1 MNAGPLV
8 AVLIAYLVCSS
19 PAWSQRSAY
28 IQGRVLDP
36 SQAAVPEAAI
46 TIVNQESGFRHVTE
60 TASDGGYAVG
70 SLDSGVY
77 KVTVRKDG
85 FRTMIRF
92 NVKVANLQAAQVDF
106 TLSVGAVQETITVEG
121 TAPPP
126 GQEDASIGVRVFR
139 EDIQRLPLNGRGVLG
154 LLELSP
160 GTNVTPAT
168 RGESGQFTANGQ
180 RPNANYFTVD
190 GASANTGVTAGGLP
204 AQATGGVLPAL
215 SAFGSLDSLLPVEAV
230 DELRVQTSNAMSE
243 IGRLPG
249 ANVALISRSGSN
261 EFHGS
266 AVYRFRN
273 ELLAANDWFANVA
286 GVRRG
291 PLRLHDIAPSFG
303 GPIRKDHTFVF
314 LSYQHMTLR
323 GSYVSSQPVPSDA
336 TRAAAPFWVQPALN
350 LYPQANGPDLGSGLA
365 AWYGR
370 NVRPSQLDS
379 GLARID
385 HALTAR
391 ATLFA
396 RYNISPSFNEFG
408 STQINRLDLRF
419 QSLTLG
425 LNLRPGARWIID
437 LRGNESEAQAQSSW
451 APAGQASSSGC
462 DLEPMTSYLFP
473 AAGTCNALVRFS
485 IGGVGQVVA
494 GSEGTRRQRQFQTV
508 ESTAWKAG
516 SHAVRFG
523 ADYRRMVPIR
533 RDATGSL
540 SAIADDITS
549 LTDKRNLWLGS
560 TPAINSGTEVTE
572 LSLWAQDTWQIS
584 PRILITPGL
593 RWELNPSPM
602 AYYPST
608 YFFDPQTGTFFDLR
622 NNNRLL
628 WPVAYRNFAPRLGA
642 AWRVRKSGRTV
653 FRAGGGLFYDS
664 SMSIATD
671 LINGGPFSITQFTN
685 GKAGFVTSLLSYAF
699 PPDLKLPRLTEWNFT
714 LDQALGAHDV
724 LSAGYVGSTGSRLIR
739 REVGGPG
746 NTPTALFA
754 LTTNNGASEYHG
766 LQVQYRRRVLEGFQS
781 LVSYSWSHS
790 MDNDSSDAFLV
801 WAGPGA
807 GAARDRASS
816 DFDLRHS
823 LTAALTYEFP
833 GRPAGRAR
841 WLGGWAIDSLVRA
854 RTGFPISVLLNEQYQ
869 GIGLANAF
877 RPDRLL
883 NQPIWIDDASV
894 PAGKRLNRAAF
905 LAAPA
910 GTQGTLGRN
919 SIAGFGMGQVDL
931 ALRREFRFQDRKVIQ
946 VRLEAFNVLNQ
957 ANFADPVKFLS
968 SAVFGQSTSML
979 NLMLGTGSPGSGLSP
994 ILQTGGPR
1002 SLQGTVRFRF

>member
-1 MNAGPLV
+1 L
-8 AVLIAYLVCSS
+8 
-19 PAWSQRSAY
+19 

-36 SQAAVPEAAI
+36 SQAAVPQAAI
-46 TIVNQESGFRHVTE
+46 TIVNQESGFRRVTE
-60 TASDGGYAVG
+60 TASDGGYSVR

-92 NVKVANLQAAQVDF
+92 NVKVANLAAAQVDF

-230 DELRVQTSNAMSE
+230 DELRVQTSSAMSE
-243 IGRLPG
+243 LGRLPG
-249 ANVALISRSGSN
+249 ANVALTSRSGSN

-273 ELLAANDWFANVA
+273 EQLAANDWFANVA
-286 GVRRG
+286 GVHRG

-303 GPIRKDHTFVF
+303 GPIRRDHTFLF

-323 GSYVSSQPVPSDA
+323 GSYVSRQPVPSDA

-350 LYPQANGPDLGSGLA
+350 LYPQANGADLGSGLA

-385 HALTAR
+385 HALTSR

-396 RYNISPSFNEFG
+396 RYNVSPSSNEFG

-425 LNLRPGARWIID
+425 LNLRPGARWTVD
-437 LRGNESEAQAQSSW
+437 LRGNESEAEAQSSW

-473 AAGTCNALVRFS
+473 NFGTCDALVRFS
-485 IGGVGQVVA
+485 IGGVGQVVT
-494 GSEGTRRQRQFQTV
+494 GREGTRRQRQFQAV
-508 ESTAWKAG
+508 ESTMWKAG

-533 RDATGSL
+533 RDATDVR

-560 TPAINSGTEVTE
+560 SPRIGTSTEVTE
-572 LSLWAQDTWQIS
+572 LSLWAQDAWQIS
-584 PRILITPGL
+584 PRLLITPGL
-593 RWELNPSPM
+593 RWELNPSP
-602 AYYPST
+602 AATPDT
-608 YFFDPQTGTFFDLR
+608 YFFHPETGTFFNGDK
-622 NNNRLL
+622 RLL
-628 WPVAYRNFAPRLGA
+628 WPVAYSSFAPRLGV
-642 AWRVRKSGRTV
+642 AWRVSKSGRTV

-664 SMSIATD
+664 SLSIATD
-671 LINGGPFSITQFTN
+671 LINGGPFSITQLTN
-685 GKAGFVTSLLSYAF
+685 SIHGIFTSLLSYAF
-699 PPDLKLPRLTEWNFT
+699 TPDLKLPRLTEWNFT
-714 LDQALGAHDV
+714 LDQALGAHDI
-724 LSAGYVGSTGSRLIR
+724 LSAGYVGSKGGRLIR

-746 NTPTALFA
+746 STPTTLFA

-790 MDNDSSDAFLV
+790 LDNDSSDAFLV

-807 GAARDRASS
+807 TAGRDHSSS

-823 LTAALTYEFP
+823 LTAALTYEFSGGP
-833 GRPAGRAR
+833 TGRAR

-854 RTGFPISVLLNEQYQ
+854 RSGFPISVLLNEQYQ
-869 GIGLANAF
+869 GIAVANAF

-883 NQPIWIDDASV
+883 NQPIWTDDASV
-894 PAGKRLNRAAF
+894 PAGRRLNRAAF
-905 LAAPA
+905 QAAPA

-919 SIAGFGMGQVDL
+919 SIAGFGMRQVDL
-931 ALRREFRFQDRKVIQ
+931 ALRREFRFRDSKVIQ
-946 VRLEAFNVLNQ
+946 VRLEAFNLLNQ
-957 ANFADPVKFLS
+957 ANFADPVRFLD

-1002 SLQGTVRFRF
+1002 SVQGTVRFRF

>member
-8 AVLIAYLVCSS
+8 AVLVAYLVCSS
-19 PAWSQRSAY
+19 PAWAQRSAY

-36 SQAAVPEAAI
+36 SQAAVPEAAL
-46 TIVNQESGFRHVTE
+46 TIVDQESGFRRVTQ

-70 SLDSGVY
+70 SLEPGVY

-92 NVKVANLQAAQVDF
+92 NVKVANLEAAQVDF

-121 TAPPP
+121 TAPLP

-139 EDIQRLPLNGRGVLG
+139 EDIQRLPLNGRGILG

-168 RGESGQFTANGQ
+168 RGEAGQFTANGQ

-230 DELRVQTSNAMSE
+230 DEFRVQTSNAMSE
-243 IGRLPG
+243 LGRLPG
-249 ANVALISRSGSN
+249 ANVALTSRSGSN

-266 AVYRFRN
+266 AVFRFRH

-291 PLRLHDIAPSFG
+291 PLRLHDISPSFG
-303 GPIRKDHTFVF
+303 GPLHRDHTFFF
-314 LSYQHMTLR
+314 LSYQNMALR

-336 TRAAAPFWVQPALN
+336 TRAAAPVWVQPGLD
-350 LYPQANGPDLGSGLA
+350 LYPQANGPALGSGLA

-370 NVRPSQLDS
+370 NVRPSQLQN

-385 HALTAR
+385 HALTSR
-391 ATLFA
+391 ATLFV
-396 RYNISPSFNEFG
+396 RYNDSPSSNEFG
-408 STQINRLDLRF
+408 STEINRLDLRF

-425 LNLRPGARWIID
+425 LNLRPGTHWTID
-437 LRGNESEAQAQSSW
+437 LRGNESEAEAQSSW
-451 APAGQASSSGC
+451 ARAGQANGSGC

-473 AAGTCNALVRFS
+473 VAGTCDALVRFA
-485 IGGVGQVVA
+485 IGGVGQVVT
-494 GSEGTRRQRQFQTV
+494 GHEGTRRQRQFQTV

-516 SHAVRFG
+516 SHTVRFG

-533 RDATGSL
+533 RDATGVL
-540 SAIADDITS
+540 SIIADDITS
-549 LTDKRNLWLGS
+549 LTDKKNLWLGS
-560 TPAINSGTEVTE
+560 SPAVNSATEVTE
-572 LSLWAQDTWQIS
+572 ISLWAQDTWQIS

-593 RWELNPSPM
+593 RWELNPAPE
-602 AYYPST
+602 ATPAA
-608 YFFDPQTGTFFDLR
+608 FFLDPQSGTFLNHIGR
-622 NNNRLL
+622 PL
-628 WPVAYRNFAPRLGA
+628 WPVAYSNFAPRLGA
-642 AWRVRKSGRTV
+642 AWRVRKSGGTV

-664 SMSIATD
+664 SLSIATD
-671 LINGGPFSITQFTN
+671 LINSGPFSITQFTN
-685 GKAGFVTSLLSYAF
+685 GVYGFVSSLLSYAF
-699 PPDLKLPRLTEWNFT
+699 SPDLRLPRLTEWNFT
-714 LDQALGAHDV
+714 LDQALGTHDV
-724 LSAGYVGSTGSRLIR
+724 LSVGYVGSKGRRLIR

-754 LTTNNGASEYHG
+754 LTTNNGASEYQG
-766 LQVQYRRRVLEGFQS
+766 LQVQYRRKVLQGFQS

-790 MDNDSSDAFLV
+790 LDNDSSDAFLV

-807 GAARDRASS
+807 GAARDHSSS

-823 LTAALTYEFP
+823 LTAALTYELP
-833 GRPAGRAR
+833 ARPAGIAR
-841 WLGGWAIDSLVRA
+841 WLGGWALDSLVRA
-854 RTGFPISVLLNEQYQ
+854 RSGFPISVLLNDQYR
-869 GIGLANAF
+869 GIALSNAF
-877 RPDRLL
+877 RPDRIL
-883 NQPIWIDDASV
+883 NQPIWLDDASA

-905 LAAPA
+905 QAAPA

-919 SIAGFGMGQVDL
+919 SIPGFAMAQVDL

-946 VRLEAFNVLNQ
+946 VRLEAFNALNQ
-957 ANFADPVKFLS
+957 TNFADPVKFLS

-994 ILQTGGPR
+994 LLQTGGSR
-1002 SLQGTVRFRF
+1002 SLQATVRFRF

>member
-8 AVLIAYLVCSS
+8 AVLVAFLVCSS
-19 PAWSQRSAY
+19 PAWTQRSAY
-28 IQGRVLDP
+28 IHGRVLDP
-36 SQAAVPEAAI
+36 SQAVVPEADI
-46 TIVNQESGFRHVTE
+46 TIVNQESGFRRVTQ
-60 TASDGGYAVG
+60 TSPDGEYAVG
-70 SLDSGVY
+70 SLDSGDY

-92 NVKVANLQAAQVDF
+92 NVKVANLEAAVVDF

-121 TAPPP
+121 VAAVP
-126 GQEDASIGVRVFR
+126 GQEDAAIGVRIFR

-243 IGRLPG
+243 LGRLPG
-249 ANVALISRSGSN
+249 ANVALTSRSGSN

-273 ELLAANDWFANVA
+273 EVLAANDWFANVS
-286 GVRRG
+286 GERRG

-303 GPIRKDHTFVF
+303 GPLRRDHTFVF

-336 TRAAAPFWVQPALN
+336 TRAAAPFWIQPALN

-370 NVRPSQLDS
+370 NIRPSQLDS

-396 RYNISPSFNEFG
+396 RYNISPSSNEFG

-425 LNLRPGARWIID
+425 LNLRPGARWTID
-437 LRGNESEAQAQSSW
+437 LRGNESQAEAQSSW
-451 APAGQASSSGC
+451 APAGQANSSGC

-473 AAGTCNALVRFS
+473 AAGTCDALVRFS
-485 IGGVGQVVA
+485 IGGVGQVVT
-494 GSEGTRRQRQFQTV
+494 GREGTRRQRQFQFV

-516 SHAVRFG
+516 AHTVRFG
-523 ADYRRMVPIR
+523 VDYRRMVPIR
-533 RDATGSL
+533 RDATGVL

-549 LTDKRNLWLGS
+549 LTDKKNLWLGS
-560 TPAINSGTEVTE
+560 SPAISAATEVTE

-584 PRILITPGL
+584 PRLLITPGL
-593 RWELNPSPM
+593 RWELNPSP
-602 AYYPST
+602 AASAP
-608 YFFDPQTGTFFDLR
+608 YFLDPQTGTFFDHNSR
-622 NNNRLL
+622 PL
-628 WPVAYRNFAPRLGA
+628 WPVAYTNFAPRLGA
-642 AWRVRKSGRTV
+642 AWRIRKSGRTV
-653 FRAGGGLFYDS
+653 LRAGGGLFYDS
-664 SMSIATD
+664 SLSIATD
-671 LINGGPFSITQFTN
+671 LINSGPFNLTQLTN
-685 GKAGFVTSLLSYAF
+685 GVYGFVTSLLSYAF
-699 PPDLKLPRLTEWNFT
+699 APHLQLPRLTEWNFT
-714 LDQALGAHDV
+714 LDQALSAHDV
-724 LSAGYVGSTGSRLIR
+724 LSVGYVGSVGSGLIR
-739 REVGGPG
+739 REIGGPG

-754 LTTNNGASEYHG
+754 LTTNNGDSNYQG
-766 LQVQYRRRVLEGFQS
+766 LQVQYRRRVLEGLQL

-790 MDNDSSDAFLV
+790 LDNDSSDASLM

-807 GAARDRASS
+807 GAARDHASS

-823 LTAALTYEFP
+823 LTAALTYEL
-833 GRPAGRAR
+833 PARRAEIGRAH
-841 WLGGWAIDSLVRA
+841 V
-854 RTGFPISVLLNEQYQ
+854 Q
-869 GIGLANAF
+869 
-877 RPDRLL
+877 
-883 NQPIWIDDASV
+883 
-894 PAGKRLNRAAF
+894 AG
-905 LAAPA
+905 
-910 GTQGTLGRN
+910 
-919 SIAGFGMGQVDL
+919 
-931 ALRREFRFQDRKVIQ
+931 
-946 VRLEAFNVLNQ
+946 
-957 ANFADPVKFLS
+957 
-968 SAVFGQSTSML
+968 VFGGVKISA
-979 NLMLGTGSPGSGLSP
+979 
-994 ILQTGGPR
+994 
-1002 SLQGTVRFRF
+1002 

>member
-1 MNAGPLV
+1 MNAGPLF
-8 AVLIAYLVCSS
+8 AVLLVYLVNS
-19 PAWSQRSAY
+19 PAWAQRSAF
-28 IQGRVLDP
+28 IQGHVLDP
-36 SQAAVPEAAI
+36 SQAVVPQAAI
-46 TIVNQESGFRHVTE
+46 TIVNQESGVRRVTE

-92 NVKVANLQAAQVDF
+92 NVKVANMQAAQVDF

-139 EDIQRLPLNGRGVLG
+139 EDIQRLPLNGRGLLA

-190 GASANTGVTAGGLP
+190 GASANTGVAAGGLP

-249 ANVALISRSGSN
+249 ANVALTSRSGSN

-266 AVYRFRN
+266 AVYRFRH

-286 GVRRG
+286 GIRRG

-303 GPIRKDHTFVF
+303 GPIRRDHTFLF

-323 GSYVSSQPVPSDA
+323 GSYVASQPVPSDA
-336 TRAAAPFWVQPALN
+336 TRAAVPFWVQPALN

-370 NVRPSQLDS
+370 SVRPSQLDS

-385 HALTAR
+385 HALTSR

-425 LNLRPGARWIID
+425 LNLRPGAHWTID
-437 LRGNESEAQAQSSW
+437 LRGNESEAEAQSSW

-462 DLEPMTSYLFP
+462 DLEPMTAYLFP
-473 AAGTCNALVRFS
+473 AAGGCDRLVRFS
-485 IGGVGQVVA
+485 IGGVGQVVT
-494 GSEGTRRQRQFQTV
+494 GREGTRRQRQFQAV
-508 ESTAWKAG
+508 GSTAWKVG
-516 SHAVRFG
+516 GHTVRFG

-533 RDATGSL
+533 RDATGVL

-549 LTDKRNLWLGS
+549 LTDKKNLWLGS
-560 TPAINSGTEVTE
+560 SPGISASTEVTE

-584 PRILITPGL
+584 PRLVITPGL
-593 RWELNPSPM
+593 RWELNPSP
-602 AYYPST
+602 AATPDI
-608 YFFDPQTGTFFDLR
+608 FFLDPQSGTFFDR
-622 NNNRLL
+622 NNRRL
-628 WPVAYRNFAPRLGA
+628 WPVPYTNFAPRLGA
-642 AWRVRKSGRTV
+642 AWRVRQSGRTV

-664 SMSIATD
+664 SLSIATD
-671 LINGGPFSITQFTN
+671 LINSGPFSIAQLTN
-685 GKAGFVTSLLSYAF
+685 GKYGFVSSLLSYAF
-699 PPDLKLPRLTEWNFT
+699 SPDLKLPHLTEWNFT

-724 LSAGYVGSTGSRLIR
+724 LSMGYVGSVGRRLIR

-754 LTTNNGASEYHG
+754 LTTNNGASNYQG

-790 MDNDSSDAFLV
+790 LDNDSSDAFLV

-807 GAARDRASS
+807 GAARDHASS

-833 GRPAGRAR
+833 GRPTGGVR
-841 WLGGWAIDSLVRA
+841 WLGGWAIDSMVRA
-854 RTGFPISVLLNEQYQ
+854 RSGFPISVLLNEQYQ
-869 GIGLANAF
+869 GIALSNAF
-877 RPDRLL
+877 RPDRIL
-883 NQPIWIDDASV
+883 NQPIWTGDTSV
-894 PAGKRLNRAAF
+894 PGGRRLNRAAF
-905 LAAPA
+905 QAAPA

-957 ANFADPVKFLS
+957 ANFADPVKFMS

>member
-8 AVLIAYLVCSS
+8 AVLLAHLVCSS
-19 PAWSQRSAY
+19 PARAQRSAY
-28 IQGRVLDP
+28 IHGHVIDP
-36 SQAAVPEAAI
+36 SQAAVPEALI
-46 TIVNQESGFRHVTE
+46 TVVNQDSGFRHLAQTG
-60 TASDGGYAVG
+60 SDGDYAVG
-70 SLDSGVY
+70 SLESGLY

-92 NVKVANLQAAQVDF
+92 NVKVANLEAARVDF
-106 TLSVGAVQETITVEG
+106 TLCVGAVQETITVEG
-121 TAPPP
+121 TAPLT

-160 GTNVTPAT
+160 GTNITPAT
-168 RGESGQFTANGQ
+168 RGEAGQFTANGQ

-204 AQATGGVLPAL
+204 AQATGGVLPAM

-230 DELRVQTSNAMSE
+230 DELRVQTSNGVSE
-243 IGRLPG
+243 LGRLPG
-249 ANVALISRSGSN
+249 ANVALTSRSGSN

-266 AVYRFRN
+266 VVYRFRD
-273 ELLAANDWFANVA
+273 EILAANDWFANVS
-286 GVRRG
+286 GEPRG

-303 GPIRKDHTFVF
+303 GPVHRDHTYFF

-336 TRAAAPFWVQPALN
+336 TRAAAPVWIQPGLN
-350 LYPQANGPDLGSGLA
+350 LFPQANGPDLGSGLA

-370 NVRPSQLDS
+370 NIRPSQLDS

-385 HALTAR
+385 HALTSR
-391 ATLFA
+391 ITLFG
-396 RYNISPSFNEFG
+396 RYNDAPSFNEFG

-425 LNLRPGARWIID
+425 LNLRPATHWIID
-437 LRGNESEAQAQSSW
+437 LRGNESQAEAQSNW
-451 APAGQASSSGC
+451 APAGQATSSGC

-485 IGGVGQVVA
+485 IGGVGQVVT
-494 GSEGTRRQRQFQTV
+494 GREGTRRQRQFQTV
-508 ESTAWKAG
+508 ESTAWKTG
-516 SHAVRFG
+516 SHTVRFG

-533 RDATGSL
+533 RDATGVL
-540 SAIADDITS
+540 SAIADDITT
-549 LTDKRNLWLGS
+549 LTDKRFLWLGS
-560 TPAINSGTEVTE
+560 SPAISAATEVTE
-572 LSLWAQDTWQIS
+572 LSLWAQDTWQVS
-584 PRILITPGL
+584 SRLVITPGL
-593 RWELNPSPM
+593 RWELNPSP
-602 AYYPST
+602 AAAPST
-608 YFFDPQTGTFFDLR
+608 YFLDSQTGTFFDR
-622 NNNRLL
+622 NNRLL
-628 WPVAYRNFAPRLGA
+628 WPVPYTNFAPRLGV
-642 AWRVRKSGRTV
+642 AWRIRKSGRTV

-664 SMSIATD
+664 SLSIATD
-671 LINGGPFSITQFTN
+671 LINNGPFNVTQLTN
-685 GKAGFVTSLLSYAF
+685 GAHAPFSSVLSYAF
-699 PPDLKLPRLTEWNFT
+699 SPNLQLPRLTQWNGT
-714 LDQALGAHDV
+714 LDQALGEHDV
-724 LSAGYVGSTGSRLIR
+724 LSIGYVGSEGHRLIR

-754 LTTNNGASEYHG
+754 LTTNNGASAYHG
-766 LQVQYRRRVLEGFQS
+766 LQVQYRRRVLQGLQS

-790 MDNDSSDAFLV
+790 LDNDSSDAFLM

-807 GAARDRASS
+807 AAARDHASS

-823 LTAALTYEFP
+823 LTAALTYELP
-833 GRPAGRAR
+833 ARPAGRAR
-841 WLGGWAIDSLVRA
+841 WLGGWAIDSMVRA
-854 RTGFPISVLLNEQYQ
+854 RSGFPISVLLNEQYQ
-869 GIGLANAF
+869 GIALANAF
-877 RPDRLL
+877 RPDLIFS
-883 NQPIWIDDASV
+883 QPIWLDDASA
-894 PAGKRLNRAAF
+894 PGGKRLNPAAF
-905 LAAPA
+905 QAAPS

-919 SIAGFGMGQVDL
+919 SITGFGMGQVDL
-931 ALRREFRFQDRKVIQ
+931 ALRREFRFRDREVLQ
-946 VRLEAFNVLNQ
+946 VRLEAFNVLNE

-968 SAVFGQSTSML
+968 SALFGQSTSML

-1002 SLQGTVRFRF
+1002 SLQATVRFRF

>member
-8 AVLIAYLVCSS
+8 AVLLAYLIYSP

-28 IQGRVLDP
+28 IHGRVLDP
-36 SQAAVPEAAI
+36 SQAAVPGAAI
-46 TIVNQESGFRHVTE
+46 TVVDQESGFRRNTQ
-60 TASDGGYAVG
+60 TAADGDYAVG
-70 SLDSGVY
+70 SLESGTY

-92 NVKVANLQAAQVDF
+92 NVKVANLEAAQVDF
-106 TLSVGAVQETITVEG
+106 ELSVGAVQETITVED
-121 TAPPP
+121 TAPQP

-139 EDIQRLPLNGRGVLG
+139 EDIQRIPLNGRGVLG

-168 RGESGQFTANGQ
+168 RGEAGQFTANGQ

-204 AQATGGVLPAL
+204 AQATGGVLPAM

-230 DELRVQTSNAMSE
+230 DEFRVQTSNAMSE

-249 ANVALISRSGSN
+249 ANVALTSRSGSN

-273 ELLAANDWFANVA
+273 ELLAANDWFANVS
-286 GVRRG
+286 GERRG

-303 GPIRKDHTFVF
+303 GPIRRDHTFFF

-336 TRAAAPFWVQPALN
+336 TRAAAPVWIQPALD
-350 LYPQANGPDLGSGLA
+350 LYPQANGPDLGNGLA
-365 AWYGR
+365 AWYGS

-385 HALTAR
+385 HALTSR
-391 ATLFA
+391 ATLFG
-396 RYNISPSFNEFG
+396 RYNDSPSFNEFG

-419 QSLTLG
+419 KSLTLG
-425 LNLRPGARWIID
+425 LNLRPGTRWTID
-437 LRGNESEAQAQSSW
+437 LRGNESQAEAESSW
-451 APAGQASSSGC
+451 APAGQANASGC

-473 AAGTCNALVRFS
+473 AAGTCDALVRFS
-485 IGGVGQVVA
+485 IGGVGQVVT
-494 GSEGTRRQRQFQTV
+494 GSEGTRRQRQFQFV

-516 SHAVRFG
+516 AHTVRFG
-523 ADYRRMVPIR
+523 VDYRRMVPIR
-533 RDATGSL
+533 RDATGVL

-549 LTDKRNLWLGS
+549 LTDKKNLWLGS
-560 TPAINSGTEVTE
+560 SPAISAATEVTE

-584 PRILITPGL
+584 PRLLITPGL
-593 RWELNPSPM
+593 RWELNPSP
-602 AYYPST
+602 AASAP
-608 YFFDPQTGTFFDLR
+608 YFLDPQTGTFFDH
-622 NNNRLL
+622 NNRPL
-628 WPVAYRNFAPRLGA
+628 WPVAYTNFAPRLGA
-642 AWRVRKSGRTV
+642 AWRIRKSGRTV

-664 SMSIATD
+664 SLSIATD
-671 LINGGPFSITQFTN
+671 LINSGPFNVTQFTN
-685 GKAGFVTSLLSYAF
+685 SAHAPFSSVLSYAF
-699 PPDLKLPRLTEWNFT
+699 APNLRLPRLTEWSFT
-714 LDQALGAHDV
+714 LDQALGTHDI
-724 LSAGYVGSTGSRLIR
+724 LSIGYVGSVGRRLIR

-754 LTTNNGASEYHG
+754 LTTNDGASNYQG
-766 LQVQYRRRVLEGFQS
+766 LQVQYRRKVLQGLQA

-790 MDNDSSDAFLV
+790 LDNDSSDAFLM
-801 WAGPGA
+801 WAGTGS
-807 GAARDRASS
+807 GAARDHASS

-823 LTAALTYEFP
+823 LTASLTYELP
-833 GRPAGRAR
+833 VRSAGRAR
-841 WLGGWAIDSLVRA
+841 WLGGWAIDSLARA
-854 RTGFPISVLLNEQYQ
+854 RSGFPISVLLNDQYQ

-877 RPDRLL
+877 RPDRIL
-883 NQPIWIDDASV
+883 NQPIWIDDASL
-894 PAGKRLNRAAF
+894 PGGRRLNPAAF
-905 LAAPA
+905 QAAAA
-910 GTQGTLGRN
+910 GMQGTLGRN
-919 SIAGFGMGQVDL
+919 SIAGFGMEQVDL
-931 ALRREFRFQDRKVIQ
+931 ALRREFRRQDRKVIQ
-946 VRLEAFNVLNQ
+946 VRLEAFNVMNQ

-1002 SLQGTVRFRF
+1002 SLQATVRFRF

>member
-8 AVLIAYLVCSS
+8 AVSIVYLVCCS
-19 PAWSQRSAY
+19 PAWAQRSAF

-36 SQAAVPEAAI
+36 SQAAVPQAAI
-46 TIVNQESGFRHVTE
+46 TIVNQESGFSRVTE
-60 TASDGGYAVG
+60 TVSDGSYAVG
-70 SLDSGVY
+70 SLDSGIY

-92 NVKVANLQAAQVDF
+92 NVKVTNLEVAQVDF

-190 GASANTGVTAGGLP
+190 GASANTGVAAGGLP

-243 IGRLPG
+243 LGRLPG
-249 ANVALISRSGSN
+249 ANVALTSRSGSN

-303 GPIRKDHTFVF
+303 GPIRKDRTFLF

-370 NVRPSQLDS
+370 SVRPSQLDS

-385 HALTAR
+385 HALTSR

-396 RYNISPSFNEFG
+396 RYNISPSSNEFG
-408 STQINRLDLRF
+408 SVQINRLDLRF

-425 LNLRPGARWIID
+425 LNLRPDARWTID
-437 LRGNESEAQAQSSW
+437 LRANESEAKAQSSW

-462 DLEPMTSYLFP
+462 DLEPMMSYLFP
-473 AAGTCNALVRFS
+473 VLGTCDALVRFS
-485 IGGVGQVVA
+485 IGGVGQVVT
-494 GSEGTRRQRQFQTV
+494 GSEGARRQRQFQTV
-508 ESTAWKAG
+508 ESTAWKAS
-516 SHAVRFG
+516 SHSVRFG
-523 ADYRRMVPIR
+523 ADYRRMAPIR
-533 RDATGSL
+533 RDATSAV

-549 LTDKRNLWLGS
+549 LTDRRNLWLGS
-560 TPAINSGTEVTE
+560 SPGISSATEVTE

-584 PRILITPGL
+584 PRLMITPGL
-593 RWELNPSPM
+593 RWELNPSP
-602 AYYPST
+602 AATPDI
-608 YFFDPQTGTFFDLR
+608 YFFHPETGTFSNRDK
-622 NNNRLL
+622 RLL
-628 WPVAYRNFAPRLGA
+628 WPVAYSNFAPRLGA
-642 AWRVRKSGRTV
+642 AWRASRSGRTV

-664 SMSIATD
+664 SLSIATD
-671 LINGGPFSITQFTN
+671 LINSGPFSITQLTN
-685 GKAGFVTSLLSYAF
+685 GKYGIVSSLLSYAF
-699 PPDLKLPRLTEWNFT
+699 APNLKLPRLTEWNFT
-714 LDQALGAHDV
+714 LDQALSAHDV
-724 LSAGYVGSTGSRLIR
+724 LSIGYVGSKGSRLFR

-754 LTTNNGASEYHG
+754 YTTNKGASLYHG
-766 LQVQYRRRVLEGFQS
+766 LQVQYRRRVLDGFQS
-781 LVSYSWSHS
+781 LISYSWSHS
-790 MDNDSSDAFLV
+790 LDNDSSDAFLV
-801 WAGPGA
+801 WAGTGA
-807 GAARDRASS
+807 PAARDHASS

-823 LTAALTYEFP
+823 LTATLTYEFP
-833 GRPAGRAR
+833 VRPTGRAR
-841 WLGGWAIDSLVRA
+841 WAGGWAIDSLVRA
-854 RTGFPISVLLNEQYQ
+854 RSGFPISVLLNEQYE
-869 GIGLANAF
+869 GIAVSNAF
-877 RPDRLL
+877 RPDRIL

-894 PAGKRLNRAAF
+894 PGGRRLNRAAF
-905 LAAPA
+905 VAAPA

-931 ALRREFRFQDRKVIQ
+931 ALRREFHFRDRKVVQ

-957 ANFADPVKFLS
+957 ANFADPVKFLD
-968 SAVFGQSTSML
+968 SALFGQSTSML

-1002 SLQGTVRFRF
+1002 SLQATVRFRF